1 MLPASRFT
9 WQVDFH
15 HDTHVHP
22 FIPATSGMTG
32 GSFVIPTTGET
43 AANVWYR
50 IHLTVTDSGGLAH
63 STFTDVVPRKST
75 FTLATSPAGLQLT
88 LDGQPLVAPQSI
100 QGVVGIQRTLGVVS
114 PQTVGTTTYEF
125 VSWSDGGAATHT
137 IATPASDTTYTATF
151 RVTSVPPGIGLLG
164 TYFDNRGFMGASVTR
179 IDPTV
184 NFDFG
189 TGAPAPGIGPDT
201 FSIRWT
207 GQVRAKV
214 TGTHT
219 FYTLSD
225 ERVRLFVDGQT
236 VINNWT
242 NHSATENSG
251 TIALTAGQKYDIRM
265 EFLENTGQ
273 AVAQLRWSAP
283 GLAKEVI
290 PATHLHPYVLLVAG
304 SATLTAGDSAV
315 RDRLQASGLTVI
327 VRSGP
332 ESTIA
337 DASGKALVLV
347 SSTVTSGNVGTK
359 YRGVVNPVLIWE
371 SNLFDDLGMT
381 GTVSGTDFG
390 TLSSQTQVDVV
401 APAHPLAAGLSGL
414 VDVTAS
420 GQVFSW
426 GRPNGNAALV
436 ARPAGDA
443 TRAVIFGYEKGAAM
457 PGRSAPGRRVA
468 FFLEDTTASALTPAG
483 GTLFDAAVRW
493 ASGQ

>member
-1 MLPASRFT
+1 
-9 WQVDFH
+9 
-15 HDTHVHP
+15 
-22 FIPATSGMTG
+22 
-32 GSFVIPTTGET
+32 
-43 AANVWYR
+43 
-50 IHLTVTDSGGLAH
+50 
-63 STFTDVVPRKST
+63 
-75 FTLATSPAGLQLT
+75 
-88 LDGQPLVAPQSI
+88 
-100 QGVVGIQRTLGVVS
+100 
-114 PQTVGTTTYEF
+114 
-125 VSWSDGGAATHT
+125 
-137 IATPASDTTYTATF
+137 
-151 RVTSVPPGIGLLG
+151 
-164 TYFDNRGFMGASVTR
+164 
-179 IDPTV
+179 
-184 NFDFG
+184 
-189 TGAPAPGIGPDT
+189 
-201 FSIRWT
+201 
-207 GQVRAKV
+207 V

-225 ERVRLFVDGQT
+225 ERVRLFVNGQT
-236 VINNWT
+236 VIDNWT

-265 EFLENTGQ
+265 EFQENIGQ

-359 YRGVVNPVLIWE
+359 YRGVVNPLLTWE
-371 SNLFDDLGMT
+371 SSLFDDLGMT

-390 TLSSQTQVDVV
+390 TLSNQTQVDVV
-401 APAHPLAAGLSGL
+401 SPAHPLAAGLSGL

-468 FFLEDTTASALTPAG
+468 FFLENTTASALTPAG

-493 ASGQ
+493 ASGR